1 VAVVVVGV
9 SRNRAVVLFAVVV
22 LAWGGAYVAID
33 VGLTALPAVL
43 FAAFRLD
50 VAAVTAVPLAFL
62 LSDRVLPRTRADVLS
77 VAVNGVLV
85 AAFMNAFLFTGQQY
99 TTGAVASI
107 LFSTAPVIATGFA
120 RGLLPSDRLDSVE
133 FLGLALG
140 LVGVGIVVQP
150 SFAALTGGALGKLLV
165 LVGAA
170 NLALGSVLVSRLDS
184 GLDALAETA
193 WGLVLGAVLLH
204 VLSSLLGE
212 SQVLPDTSTLVV
224 SILYVGVVATAL
236 AYPFYFELIDVVG
249 PVRAN
254 LVSYAVPVVTAVVGW
269 VVLGHSVG
277 PVTVLGFVVVAV
289 GFVLLNRATFVDL
302 LTSRASGA

>member
-1 VAVVVVGV
+1 VVLDLVVRVLAVAGHASRFGRPTQSVLPFRRQLRRRAGSPTHFVVAVVVVGV

-140 LVGVGIVVQP
+140 LVGLASSSSRRSP
-150 SFAALTGGALGKLLV
+150 HSRAERS
-165 LVGAA
+165 A
-170 NLALGSVLVSRLDS
+170 NYWCSS
-184 GLDALAETA
+184 G
-193 WGLVLGAVLLH
+193 
-204 VLSSLLGE
+204 
-212 SQVLPDTSTLVV
+212 P
-224 SILYVGVVATAL
+224 
-236 AYPFYFELIDVVG
+236 P
-249 PVRAN
+249 
-254 LVSYAVPVVTAVVGW
+254 
-269 VVLGHSVG
+269 
-277 PVTVLGFVVVAV
+277 
-289 GFVLLNRATFVDL
+289 
-302 LTSRASGA
+302 TSRSGACS